1 MKNEVLEQLRTEYS
15 SKSLDESTIMKDP
28 ILQFEAWFHE
38 AIESQLPEPNA
49 MTLATAGIDYKPSAR
64 MVLLKRIES
73 QHFFFFTNY
82 YSRKGKE
89 LLWNPYAA
97 LLFFWNELHR
107 QVRIE
112 GRVEKI
118 TSEQS
123 DSYFHSRPKGSQLGA
138 IASPQSEVI
147 ESRET
152 LEEKF
157 KAVANQLENFEIPR
171 PAHWGGYKVIPSSI
185 EFWQGRAN
193 RMHDRILF
201 TLIDKNNWAIER
213 LAP

>member
-1 MKNEVLEQLRTEYS
+1 MKNEVLQQLRIEYS
-15 SKSLDESTIMKDP
+15 AQPLDESTILKNP

-38 AIESQLPEPNA
+38 AVESKIPEPNA
-49 MTLATAGIDYKPSAR
+49 MTLATSGIDYKPSAR
-64 MVLLKRIES
+64 IVLLKRIEGQS
-73 QHFFFFTNY
+73 FFFFTNY
-82 YSRKGKE
+82 NSRKGKE

-123 DSYFHSRPKGSQLGA
+123 DAYFHSRPKGSQIGA
-138 IASPQSEVI
+138 LASPQSEVI
-147 ESRET
+147 ESREV
-152 LEEKF
+152 LEKKFDAAEK
-157 KAVANQLENFEIPR
+157 QLSSFEIPR
-171 PAHWGGYKVIPSSI
+171 PAHWGGYKVIASSI

-193 RMHDRILF
+193 RMHDRFLF
-201 TLIDKNNWAIER
+201 TLEDQINWTIVR